1 MASPTAYEILRNY
14 VDDLGARI
22 SQKVEWAK
30 RHPDHTTK
38 QYQLDEMAFY
48 DADPGLAPESFT
60 STFDPDDPMPSASD
74 IITHERFF
82 ALMNIALE
90 AYETAELIKKKV
102 L

>member
-1 MASPTAYEILRNY
+1 MASPTAYEILRDY
-14 VDDLGARI
+14 VDDLGARM
-22 SQKVEWAK
+22 SQKVEWTK

-38 QYQLDEMAFY
+38 QYQLDENSYWLAE
-48 DADPGLAPESFT
+48 DGLTPRSFA
-60 STFDPDDPMPSASD
+60 SSFDPNDPMPQTSD

-90 AYETAELIKKKV
+90 AYEATELMKKKV

>member
-1 MASPTAYEILRNY
+1 MTSPTAYEILRDY
-14 VDDLGARI
+14 VDDLGTRI

-30 RHPDHTTK
+30 RHPDHTTE
-38 QYQLDEMAFY
+38 QYQLDECGYY
-48 DADPGLAPESFT
+48 DADPGSAPRSFM
-60 STFDPDDPMPSASD
+60 STFDPDDPSPQVSD

-90 AYETAELIKKKV
+90 AYETAELVKKKV